1 MHQKQPP
8 ANVATSS
15 PAGWAEQVSA
25 WTTRTAASSLRKR
38 LIFDSS
44 ESRYDAS
51 RAWPR
56 TRIRHTV
63 VWSASTRQNNTL
75 TVKKGKRHD
84 RRGEGNRHSC
94 RRLFL
99 VPRGRIRRPQGRGIG
114 RVRLH
119 GRQDGEPQLRGGL
132 LGRDRPRRGSPTHL
146 RPEASVIQ
154 GNPRGVLRDPRSDHA
169 QPPGQRCRDAVPFS
183 NLLPFRRAEGSGG
196 ASHCKYGRCQDL
208 RRSHRHRSRAGVKV
222 LCGGGLPSGILP
234 AKCCATLLR
243 FCSQAESR
251 KIPEAFSGKT
261 EEMTYTRMSAV
272 QSGARS
278 PGPTAAHSQPAQG
291 VEFT

>member
-8 ANVATSS
+8 AHVATAG
-15 PAGWAEQVSA
+15 PAGWAEHVSA
-25 WTTRTAASSLRKR
+25 WTARTAARSLRKR
-38 LIFDSS
+38 LIFHSS

-63 VWSASTRQNNTL
+63 MWSASIRQNSTL

-84 RRGEGNRHSC
+84 RRREGNRHSG

-99 VPRGRIRRPQGRGIG
+99 VPGGRIRRPQGRGIG

-119 GRQDGEPQLRGGL
+119 GGKDGRPQLRGGL
-132 LGRDRPRRGSPTHL
+132 LGPNRPRRGGPTHL

-261 EEMTYTRMSAV
+261 EEMTCTECLRFGSEREAPN
-272 QSGARS
+272 R
-278 PGPTAAHSQPAQG
+278 
-291 VEFT
+291 